1 MKHIRIALWLLI
13 ATLASPLQAETSL
26 TVHKVADNA
35 FAIVGDLGQRNPQN
49 MANNAS
55 FGLVVTNA
63 GAVLIDAGGSRA
75 GAVALHKA
83 ISTVTDQPVTHVIN
97 SGGQDHRWLG
107 NGYWKEQ
114 GAVVIAS
121 AAAVEDQQERASMQL
136 TVLSNLLG
144 NDVLAGTE
152 PVYADVTFEESYELA
167 VGGTVLQLTH
177 LDGAHTPGDAFVWNA
192 DSKTM
197 FTGDIVYME
206 RILGVNDVS
215 NTLAWVETFE
225 AFAAFNPDHVVP
237 GHGHATDLAGATK
250 DTYDYLTN
258 LRTQMATFIED
269 GGEITDSIHLD
280 QSAFSY
286 LANFEGLAKRNAQAT
301 FGQMEWE

>member
-26 TVHKVADNA
+26 TVQKVAKNTY
-35 FAIVGDLGQRNPQN
+35 AIVGDLSQRNPEN
-49 MANNAS
+49 MGNNAS
-55 FGLVVTNA
+55 FGLVVTPE
-63 GAVLIDAGGSRA
+63 GAVLIDAGGSRN
-75 GAVALHKA
+75 GAIALHKA
-83 ISTVTDQPVTHVIN
+83 IATVTDQPVKYVIN

-121 AAAVEDQQERASMQL
+121 EAAVEDHHERASMQL
-136 TVLSNLLG
+136 TFLSNLLG

-152 PVYADVTFEESYELA
+152 PVYADVTFDGDYELTI
-167 VGGTVLQLTH
+167 GGTTLTITH
-177 LDGAHTPGDAFVWNA
+177 LDGAHTPGDAFIWHD

-197 FTGDIVYME
+197 FTGDIVYVE
-206 RILGVNDVS
+206 RILGVSDVS

-225 AFAAFNPDHVVP
+225 AFAAFEPVHVVP
-237 GHGHATDLAGATK
+237 GHGNATDLAGATR
-250 DTYDYLTN
+250 DTFDYLTN
-258 LRTQMATFIED
+258 LRTKMAAFIED
-269 GGEITDSIHLD
+269 GGDITQSVHVD

-301 FGQMEWE
+301 FSQMEWE